1 MRVAK
6 VDSLFDPT
14 ISFVVGLS
22 FMLSLGFGTKFILE
36 EAMTVGDLVTFT
48 TYLSILIWPML
59 AIGMLFNIVERG
71 VFPMTV
77 SKKY

>member
-36 EAMTVGDLVTFT
+36 DAMTVGDLVTFT
-48 TYLSILIWPML
+48 TYLSILIGRCWQLGCCSISLSEAAFRMTGL
-59 AIGMLFNIVERG
+59 N
-71 VFPMTV
+71 VF
-77 SKKY
+77 